1 MYLGR
6 KEETESSVAL
16 KENGFLQQV
25 VKRYFIIIIIYLA
38 ASGLK

>member
-1 MYLGR
+1 M
-6 KEETESSVAL
+6 AL